1 MTQKPTQKNILIIHG
16 PNMNLLGHRKIEAS
30 PNITLDK
37 LNKNLRKVASRL
49 ELKLKIVQTNDEA
62 RAVTIVQ
69 RQRNKF
75 CGLLLFP
82 GPWQKS
88 AYTLQD
94 TLELLS
100 IPFVTISLGEKVE
113 VLQGLKNIEK
123 EEEKEKKK
131 KKRRRR
137 EKEKKKKKDE
147 KEKEKKK

>member
-1 MTQKPTQKNILIIHG
+1 M
-16 PNMNLLGHRKIEAS
+16 
-30 PNITLDK
+30 
-37 LNKNLRKVASRL
+37 
-49 ELKLKIVQTNDEA
+49 KLKIVQTNDEA
-62 RAVTIVQ
+62 RAVTLVQ

-123 EEEKEKKK
+123 EDLYKASESALVHLS
-131 KKRRRR
+131 
-137 EKEKKKKKDE
+137 DSV
-147 KEKEKKK
+147 

>member
-1 MTQKPTQKNILIIHG
+1 
-16 PNMNLLGHRKIEAS
+16 MNLLGHRKIEAS

-123 EEEKEKKK
+123 EDLYKASASALVHLS
-131 KKRRRR
+131 
-137 EKEKKKKKDE
+137 DSV
-147 KEKEKKK
+147 

>member
-1 MTQKPTQKNILIIHG
+1 
-16 PNMNLLGHRKIEAS
+16 MNLLGHRKIEAS

-49 ELKLKIVQTNDEA
+49 ELKLKIIQTNDEA

-100 IPFVTISLGEKVE
+100 IPFVTISLGEKVD

-123 EEEKEKKK
+123 EDLYKASESALVHLS
-131 KKRRRR
+131 
-137 EKEKKKKKDE
+137 DSV
-147 KEKEKKK
+147 

>member
-30 PNITLDK
+30 PNITLDR
-37 LNKNLRKVASRL
+37 LNKHLRKAASRL

-100 IPFVTISLGEKVE
+100 IPFVTISLGEKAK

-123 EEEKEKKK
+123 EDLYKASESALVHLS
-131 KKRRRR
+131 
-137 EKEKKKKKDE
+137 DSV
-147 KEKEKKK
+147 

>member
-1 MTQKPTQKNILIIHG
+1 MTQKSTQKNILIIHG
-16 PNMNLLGHRKIEAS
+16 PNMNLLGHRKIEAN

-37 LNKNLRKVASRL
+37 LNKNLRKEASKL

-69 RQRNKF
+69 GQRNKI

-88 AYTLQD
+88 AFTLQD

-100 IPFVTISLGEKVE
+100 VPFVTISLGEKVK
-113 VLQGLKNIEK
+113 VLQGLKNIE
-123 EEEKEKKK
+123 EEDLYKASESAILHLS
-131 KKRRRR
+131 
-137 EKEKKKKKDE
+137 DSV
-147 KEKEKKK
+147 

>member
-16 PNMNLLGHRKIEAS
+16 PNMNLLGYRKIEAS

-113 VLQGLKNIEK
+113 VLQGFKNIEK
-123 EEEKEKKK
+123 EDIYKASESALVHLS
-131 KKRRRR
+131 
-137 EKEKKKKKDE
+137 DSV
-147 KEKEKKK
+147 

>member
-1 MTQKPTQKNILIIHG
+1 
-16 PNMNLLGHRKIEAS
+16 MNLLGHRKIEAS

-100 IPFVTISLGEKVE
+100 MPFVTISLGEE
-113 VLQGLKNIEK
+113 VGVLEGLKNIEK
-123 EEEKEKKK
+123 EDLYKASESALIHLS
-131 KKRRRR
+131 
-137 EKEKKKKKDE
+137 DSV
-147 KEKEKKK
+147 

>member
-1 MTQKPTQKNILIIHG
+1 
-16 PNMNLLGHRKIEAS
+16 MNLLGHRKIEAS

-123 EEEKEKKK
+123 EDLYKAGESALVHLS
-131 KKRRRR
+131 
-137 EKEKKKKKDE
+137 DSV
-147 KEKEKKK
+147 

>member
-1 MTQKPTQKNILIIHG
+1 
-16 PNMNLLGHRKIEAS
+16 MNLLGHRKIEAS

-123 EEEKEKKK
+123 EDLYKASESALVHLS
-131 KKRRRR
+131 
-137 EKEKKKKKDE
+137 DSV
-147 KEKEKKK
+147 

>member
-1 MTQKPTQKNILIIHG
+1 
-16 PNMNLLGHRKIEAS
+16 
-30 PNITLDK
+30 
-37 LNKNLRKVASRL
+37 VASRL

-123 EEEKEKKK
+123 EDLYKASESALVHLS
-131 KKRRRR
+131 
-137 EKEKKKKKDE
+137 DSV
-147 KEKEKKK
+147 

>member
-37 LNKNLRKVASRL
+37 LNGILRKIAKSR
-49 ELKLKIVQTNDEA
+49 EVNVSIFQTNDEA

-94 TLELLS
+94 TLKLLS
-100 IPFVTISLGEKVE
+100 IPFVTISLGEKAE
-113 VLQGLKNIEK
+113 VLLGLKNIE
-123 EEEKEKKK
+123 EPDLFQASEIALIHLS
-131 KKRRRR
+131 
-137 EKEKKKKKDE
+137 DSI
-147 KEKEKKK
+147 

>member
-100 IPFVTISLGEKVE
+100 IPFVTISSGVE
-113 VLQGLKNIEK
+113 VGVLQGLKNIEK
-123 EEEKEKKK
+123 EDLYKASESALVHLS
-131 KKRRRR
+131 
-137 EKEKKKKKDE
+137 DSV
-147 KEKEKKK
+147 

>member
-1 MTQKPTQKNILIIHG
+1 
-16 PNMNLLGHRKIEAS
+16 MNLLGHRKIEAS

-49 ELKLKIVQTNDEA
+49 ELNLKIVQTNDEA
-62 RAVTIVQ
+62 RAATIVQ

-123 EEEKEKKK
+123 EDLYKASESALTHLS
-131 KKRRRR
+131 
-137 EKEKKKKKDE
+137 DSV
-147 KEKEKKK
+147 

>member
-1 MTQKPTQKNILIIHG
+1 
-16 PNMNLLGHRKIEAS
+16 MNLLGHRTIEAS

-123 EEEKEKKK
+123 EDLYKASESALVHLS
-131 KKRRRR
+131 
-137 EKEKKKKKDE
+137 DSV
-147 KEKEKKK
+147 

>member
-1 MTQKPTQKNILIIHG
+1 MTQKSTQKK
-16 PNMNLLGHRKIEAS
+16 NLLGHRKIEAS

-123 EEEKEKKK
+123 EDLYKASESALVHLS
-131 KKRRRR
+131 
-137 EKEKKKKKDE
+137 DSV
-147 KEKEKKK
+147 

>member
-1 MTQKPTQKNILIIHG
+1 
-16 PNMNLLGHRKIEAS
+16 MNLLGHRKIEAS

-49 ELKLKIVQTNDEA
+49 ELKLKIIQTNDEA

-123 EEEKEKKK
+123 EDLYKASESALVHLS
-131 KKRRRR
+131 
-137 EKEKKKKKDE
+137 DSV
-147 KEKEKKK
+147 

>member
-1 MTQKPTQKNILIIHG
+1 
-16 PNMNLLGHRKIEAS
+16 MNLLGHRTIEAS

-37 LNKNLRKVASRL
+37 INKNLRKVASRL
-49 ELKLKIVQTNDEA
+49 GLKLKIFQTNDEA

-123 EEEKEKKK
+123 EDIYKASESALVHLS
-131 KKRRRR
+131 
-137 EKEKKKKKDE
+137 DSV
-147 KEKEKKK
+147 

>member
-1 MTQKPTQKNILIIHG
+1 MSAPTIYKHILIIHG

-100 IPFVTISLGEKVE
+100 IPFVTISLGEEVG

-123 EEEKEKKK
+123 EDIYKASESALVHLS
-131 KKRRRR
+131 
-137 EKEKKKKKDE
+137 DSV
-147 KEKEKKK
+147 

>member
-1 MTQKPTQKNILIIHG
+1 
-16 PNMNLLGHRKIEAS
+16 MNLLGHRKIEAS

-88 AYTLQD
+88 ANTLQD

-123 EEEKEKKK
+123 EDLYKASESALFHLS
-131 KKRRRR
+131 
-137 EKEKKKKKDE
+137 DSV
-147 KEKEKKK
+147 

>member
-1 MTQKPTQKNILIIHG
+1 
-16 PNMNLLGHRKIEAS
+16 MNLLGHRKIEVS

-49 ELKLKIVQTNDEA
+49 GLKLKIVQTNDEA

-82 GPWQKS
+82 GPWQKA

-100 IPFVTISLGEKVE
+100 IPFVTISLGEKVD

-123 EEEKEKKK
+123 EDLYKASESALVHLS
-131 KKRRRR
+131 
-137 EKEKKKKKDE
+137 DSV
-147 KEKEKKK
+147 

>member
-1 MTQKPTQKNILIIHG
+1 
-16 PNMNLLGHRKIEAS
+16 MNLLGHRKIEAS

-113 VLQGLKNIEK
+113 VLQGFKNIEK
-123 EEEKEKKK
+123 EDLYKAGEYALVHLS
-131 KKRRRR
+131 
-137 EKEKKKKKDE
+137 DSV
-147 KEKEKKK
+147 

>member
-1 MTQKPTQKNILIIHG
+1 MTQKLTQKNILIIHG
-16 PNMNLLGHRKIEAS
+16 PNMNLLGLRKIEAR
-30 PNITLDK
+30 PNITLDR
-37 LNKNLRKVASRL
+37 LNKNLRKVANRL
-49 ELKLKIVQTNDEA
+49 GLKLKIVQTNDEA
-62 RAVTIVQ
+62 RAATIVQ

-100 IPFVTISLGEKVE
+100 MPFVTISLGEEVG

-123 EEEKEKKK
+123 EDLYKASESALTHLS
-131 KKRRRR
+131 
-137 EKEKKKKKDE
+137 DSV
-147 KEKEKKK
+147 

>member
-1 MTQKPTQKNILIIHG
+1 
-16 PNMNLLGHRKIEAS
+16 MNLLGHRKIEAS

-88 AYTLQD
+88 AYTLQN

-123 EEEKEKKK
+123 EDLYKASESALVHLS
-131 KKRRRR
+131 
-137 EKEKKKKKDE
+137 DSV
-147 KEKEKKK
+147 

>member
-49 ELKLKIVQTNDEA
+49 ALKLKIVQTNDEA

-88 AYTLQD
+88 ADTVQD
-94 TLELLS
+94 VSIASAIVSSCSPELNLERDNGSILFATPPSSLLK
-100 IPFVTISLGEKVE
+100 F
-113 VLQGLKNIEK
+113 
-123 EEEKEKKK
+123 
-131 KKRRRR
+131 
-137 EKEKKKKKDE
+137 
-147 KEKEKKK
+147 